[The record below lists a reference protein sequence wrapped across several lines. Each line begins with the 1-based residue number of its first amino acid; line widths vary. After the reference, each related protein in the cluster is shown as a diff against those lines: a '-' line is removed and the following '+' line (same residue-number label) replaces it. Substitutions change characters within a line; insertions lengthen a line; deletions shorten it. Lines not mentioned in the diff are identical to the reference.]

1 MQVLFPDR
9 LRGANQSQNRGDQA
23 GKTGDRPVIR
33 SRSIL
38 QTYRENKSA
47 MSEEVATSAGKQ
59 QLEQKWK
66 ILITVMMGIFMIILD
81 STIVNIAFPTLRAA
95 LGASLSDAQ
104 WVISVYV
111 LALGI
116 TTPVSG
122 FLADRFDI
130 KRVYLLGLAIFALG
144 SLLCGLAPTLG
155 LLIAAR
161 ALQGIGGGIAQPLGP
176 AQLYRAFPPKEQGT
190 AFGILGIALVVAPA
204 LGPILGGW
212 LVDAGI
218 WRAIFFVNVPIGIL
232 GVILGRRFL
241 VDYKTGRRPL
251 FDPLGVLTAT
261 IGFGAVLYA
270 ASVAENYGW
279 TGTVT
284 LLMLILGLV
293 VLALHIFIELKVA
306 REPMTNLRLFSNSVF
321 LNASL
326 VGYVATIALFG
337 AEFLMP
343 IYLQS
348 FRGRTALEAG
358 VILLAV
364 AATSAVATPL
374 AGRLF
379 DKIGPRMIM
388 FTGFVILSFNTWQLA
403 ELQSTTSIP
412 YIVFLLA
419 LRGVAVGLILQT
431 SFVAALGS
439 VHVDQLPRGSS
450 LFNSTRFVVQAIS
463 VAALA
468 TILVS
473 FLSPSAQAAAQ
484 QMQDSQAV
492 SVRFGVCETPGV
504 AAQDNLPPGT
514 QAQLSVM
521 DASAAQAAKT
531 QILAVMK
538 TTCDQSMRGFEMA
551 YRLTFYASLAALVVV
566 SFLPGWPGKWGGRG
580 SNIPGT
586 LAE

>member
-1 MQVLFPDR
+1 MGEEFMVLE
-9 LRGANQSQNRGDQA
+9 
-23 GKTGDRPVIR
+23 R
-33 SRSIL
+33 SR
-38 QTYRENKSA
+38 
-47 MSEEVATSAGKQ
+47 G
-59 QLEQKWK
+59 LEQKWK
-66 ILITVMMGIFMIILD
+66 VLYSVMLGIFMIILN

-95 LGASLSDAQ
+95 LGASLSEAQ

-116 TTPVSG
+116 STPVAG

-130 KRVYLLGLAIFALG
+130 KRVYLIGIAVFTLG

-161 ALQGIGGGIAQPLGP
+161 ALQGFGGGIAQPLGA

-212 LVDAGI
+212 LVDMHI
-218 WRAIFFVNVPIGIL
+218 WRAIFFVNVPIGIV
-232 GVILGRRFL
+232 GVILGTRFL
-241 VDYKTGRRPL
+241 IDHKTGKRPL
-251 FDPLGVLTAT
+251 FDPLGILTAV
-261 IGFGAVLYA
+261 IGFGAILYA
-270 ASVAENYGW
+270 ASEAETYGW
-279 TGTVT
+279 TGTLT
-284 LLMLILGLV
+284 LAMLGLGLAVLILHV
-293 VLALHIFIELKVA
+293 VIELRVA
-306 REPMTNLRLFSNSVF
+306 KEPMTNLRLFSNPVF

-326 VGYVATIALFG
+326 VGYVATVALFG

-358 VILLAV
+358 IILLGV

-388 FTGFVILSFNTWQLA
+388 FTGFVILCFNTWQLA
-403 ELQSTTSIP
+403 EIQATTSIS
-412 YIVFLLA
+412 YVVFLLA
-419 LRGVAVGLILQT
+419 LRGLAVGLILQT
-431 SFVAALGS
+431 SYVAALGS
-439 VHVDQLPRGSS
+439 IHVDELPRGSS
-450 LFNSTRFVVQAIS
+450 LFNSTRFVVQAVS
-463 VAALA
+463 VALLA

-484 QMQDSQAV
+484 QMQDAQAT

-504 AAQDNLPPGT
+504 ASQDNLPPG
-514 QAQLSVM
+514 AG
-521 DASAAQAAKT
+521 ASLADLPAAAAEATKT
-531 QILAVMK
+531 QILSLTKV
-538 TTCDQSMRGFEMA
+538 TCDESMQGFEAA
-551 YRLTFYASLAALVVV
+551 YRLTFYASLGALLIV

-580 SNIPGT
+580 STLPG
-586 LAE
+586 AGGY